1 MRFYK
6 NLIGI
11 YLNVLICFSYGLFIG
26 EIPDH
31 IYVREEE
38 DLSGRYLGALQLSD
52 PADWQE
58 TFYDASS
65 GDTEEGYLV
74 TCKLFGLIPIK
85 EIEVS
90 IVPEQT
96 VYASGHIIGIYGQTS
111 GVLVLG
117 TGSVEGVDGLMHDPS
132 ENRLSSG
139 DYILAVND
147 SVISTKEEL
156 VEKINEYGADSI
168 ALTVNR
174 KGEYIRVLVD
184 AIQAKSG
191 AYMLGIWVKDD
202 MAGIGTMTYYSAD
215 GQFGALGHGIGDGET
230 GQLLSI
236 SQGSIYRTKLLG
248 VTKGVKGTPGEL
260 EGLIYYGSL
269 NRIGSIEGND
279 SLGIYG
285 TLEQDDFL
293 SFCTSDACYS
303 IGYKQ
308 EIEKGTAYLLSDVNG
323 EVEAYEIEITEID
336 YQAKDSN
343 KGIRF
348 TVTDETLLQLTGGI
362 VQGMSGSPII
372 QNGKLIGAVT
382 HVLVNDPAK
391 GYGIFIEN
399 MLEH

>member
-1 MRFYK
+1 MHFYK
-6 NLIGI
+6 NLIWI
-11 YLNVLICFSYGLFIG
+11 YLTVLICFSYGLFLK

-38 DLSGRYLGALQLSD
+38 ELSGRYLGALQLSD
-52 PADWQE
+52 PVDWQE

-65 GDTEEGYLV
+65 GDTQENYLV
-74 TCKLFGLIPIK
+74 TCNLFGFIPIK

-90 IVPEQT
+90 IVPEQS

-117 TGSVEGVDGLMHDPS
+117 TSSVEGADGLMHEPA

-156 VEKINEYGADSI
+156 VEKINEYGADSLS
-168 ALTVNR
+168 LTVNR

-184 AIQAKSG
+184 AILTKSG

-202 MAGIGTMTYYSAD
+202 MAGIGTLTYYSAD

-236 SQGSIYRTKLLG
+236 SQGSIFRTKLLG

-260 EGLIYYGSL
+260 EGLIYYGAS
-269 NRIGSIEGND
+269 NRLGSIEGND

-285 TLEQDDFL
+285 TLEEEDFL
-293 SFCTSDACYS
+293 SYCTSDTCYP

-323 EVEAYEIEITEID
+323 EVESYEIEITDVD

-348 TVTDETLLQLTGGI
+348 TVTDEKLLQLTGGI

-382 HVLVNDPAK
+382 HVLVNDPAR

-399 MLEH
+399 MLEK

>member
-1 MRFYK
+1 
-6 NLIGI
+6 
-11 YLNVLICFSYGLFIG
+11 
-26 EIPDH
+26 
-31 IYVREEE
+31 VREEE
-38 DLSGRYLGALQLSD
+38 ELSGRYLGALQLSD
-52 PADWQE
+52 PVDWQE

-65 GDTEEGYLV
+65 GDTQENYLV
-74 TCKLFGLIPIK
+74 TCNLFGFIPIK

-90 IVPEQT
+90 IVPEQS

-117 TGSVEGVDGLMHDPS
+117 TSSVEGADGLMHEPA

-156 VEKINEYGADSI
+156 VEKINEYGADSLS
-168 ALTVNR
+168 LTVNR

-184 AIQAKSG
+184 AILTKSG

-202 MAGIGTMTYYSAD
+202 MAGIGTLTYYSAD

-236 SQGSIYRTKLLG
+236 SQGSIFRTKLLG

-260 EGLIYYGSL
+260 EGLIYYGAS
-269 NRIGSIEGND
+269 NRLGSIEGND

-285 TLEQDDFL
+285 TLEEEDFL
-293 SFCTSDACYS
+293 SYCTSDTCYP

-323 EVEAYEIEITEID
+323 EVESYEIEITDVD

-348 TVTDETLLQLTGGI
+348 TVTDEKLLQLTGGI

-382 HVLVNDPAK
+382 HVLVNDPAR

-399 MLEH
+399 MLEK